1 MKKINKKDIEGEEV
15 ETPEEETE
23 ETTEETEES
32 VDEAVDEVTEK
43 IEKKL
48 NLKELREKLD
58 KVLGSKESEMAKKV
72 FGIGDVKKNV
82 EDLTKEEKIVGFF
95 LSLLNNDKVGLKA
108 LSEGVAAD
116 GGYLVPDEFM
126 AELIRDLE
134 EPTRMR
140 SLVRVIPMKRDTMK
154 IPKLGS
160 KPKVYW
166 TAENTTKT
174 TSTAD
179 FEEKT
184 LTAYKIAAILYAS
197 EELVEDAYDFDV
209 VQLIIG
215 LFSEA
220 IAEEEDKVITAGTG
234 TGQPTGLTSC
244 TISGV
249 TCSGNLDFDNIIN
262 LVYSLPSKYRK
273 SAVFLAHNNNIRE
286 LRKVKDSQN
295 RYIWLESVIPNEPAT
310 ILGYPIYENN
320 NLPESSIYFGDFKRG
335 YWLGDRRKITVKVSD
350 IAGSAWEKDQIGIR
364 VVERIAGNC
373 VLEAAIRVLSSIP

>member
-1 MKKINKKDIEGEEV
+1 MKKEFKEVEGEETKPV
-15 ETPEEETE
+15 DAGTE
-23 ETTEETEES
+23 EAEETEES
-32 VDEAVDEVTEK
+32 VDDAVEAVSAK

-58 KVLGSKESEMAKKV
+58 NVLGGKDTEMAKKV
-72 FGIGDVKKNV
+72 FAMGDVNKAV
-82 EDLTKEEKIVGFF
+82 SDLTKEEKIVGFF
-95 LSLLNNDKVGLKA
+95 LSLVNNDKVGLKA
-108 LSEGVAAD
+108 LSEGTAAD

-140 SLVRVIPMKRDTMK
+140 SLVRVIPMKRDTLK

-179 FEEKT
+179 FDEKT
-184 LTAYKIAAILYAS
+184 LTAYKVAAILYAS

-209 VQLIIG
+209 VQMIIG

-220 IAEEEDKVITAGTG
+220 IAEEEDLVITAGSG

-244 TISGV
+244 TIAGV

-262 LVYSLPSKYRK
+262 LIYSLPAKYRK

-286 LRKVKDSQN
+286 LRKVKDSNN
-295 RYIWLESVIPNEPAT
+295 RYIWLESVISGEPAT

-350 IAGSAWEKDQIGIR
+350 IAGTAWEHDQIGIR